1 MIYFDNAATTPLSK
15 VVKNN
20 IKENLDLFGNPSSIY
35 SIGYKSKEIIENSRK
50 TIAECLNCKPSEI
63 YFTSGGSESNSWA
76 LQDKFYC
83 HDYEHHSI
91 LNNPNRQKEKNHNY
105 IYAQMLVNNETG
117 TIFTG
122 DIKMATMMR
131 NNRVHCDATQA
142 IGNIDVNVKKLGVDT
157 LSFSG
162 HKIHAPKGVGVLY
175 IREGI
180 KRPSIIY
187 GGKQERGIRGGTENI
202 LGISALGVAV
212 RESYDVLS
220 YKRSHCSLL
229 KDHLIERLN
238 ELGIDYIIN
247 GESGIYST
255 IPSIVSLSIKGVES
269 EAVLMQLD
277 LDDIYVSA
285 GSACTA
291 GDLEPSA
298 TLKYFNVPDDYIGG
312 TIRLSFDISNTC
324 DEIDIFC
331 EKLAKIVKKCA

>member
-1 MIYFDNAATTPLSK
+1 M
-15 VVKNN
+15 
-20 IKENLDLFGNPSSIY
+20 FGNPSSVY

-63 YFTSGGSESNSWA
+63 YFTSGGSESNTWA
-76 LQDKFYC
+76 LQDKFFC
-83 HDYEHHSI
+83 HNYEHHSI
-91 LNNPNRQKEKNHNY
+91 LNNPNRQKERNNAR

-122 DIKMATMMR
+122 DIRAETIFKNT
-131 NNRVHCDATQA
+131 RVHCDATQA
-142 IGNIDVNVKKLGVDT
+142 VGNIDVDIQKLKVDT
-157 LSFSG
+157 LTFSG
-162 HKIHAPKGVGVLY
+162 HKIHAPKGIGVLY
-175 IREGI
+175 IRDGI

-202 LGISALGVAV
+202 LGISALGVAMQ
-212 RESYDVLS
+212 DACNCID
-220 YKRSHCSLL
+220 YKKSHCSLL
-229 KDHLIERLN
+229 KNHLIERLN

-247 GESGIYST
+247 GEDNMHSIV
-255 IPSIVSLSIKGVES
+255 PSIVSLSIRGVES

-291 GDLEPSA
+291 GDTEPSA
-298 TLKYFNVPDDYIGG
+298 TLKYFNVPKDYIGG

-324 DEIDIFC
+324 DEIDTFC
-331 EKLAKIVKKCA
+331 EKLAKIVKKNA

>member
-15 VVKNN
+15 TVKNN

-50 TIAECLNCKPSEI
+50 MIAECLNCKPSEI

-91 LNNPNRQKEKNHNY
+91 LNNPNRQRERNHNY

-117 TIFTG
+117 TVFTG
-122 DIKMATMMR
+122 DIKMATMMK

-162 HKIHAPKGVGVLY
+162 HKIHAPKGIGVLY

-180 KRPSIIY
+180 KRPPIIY

-212 RESYDVLS
+212 REAYDVLS

-229 KDHLIERLN
+229 KEHLIERLN

-247 GESGIYST
+247 GETGIYST
-255 IPSIVSLSIKGVES
+255 IPSIISLSIKGVES

-331 EKLAKIVKKCA
+331 EKLAKIVKKNA